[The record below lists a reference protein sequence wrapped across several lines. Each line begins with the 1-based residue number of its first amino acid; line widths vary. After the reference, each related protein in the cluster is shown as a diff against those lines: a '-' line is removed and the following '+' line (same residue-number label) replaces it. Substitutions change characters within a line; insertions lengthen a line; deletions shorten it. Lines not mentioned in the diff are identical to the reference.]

1 MDGSFYW
8 LGVTLAI
15 LSGFFH
21 HFGTVLQKIV
31 INKLPS
37 DAKFMRSLIKKPLW
51 LSGFLMQQVLG
62 TICFLIAQVYI
73 GPALIP
79 GLMASGLIS
88 LTIGSIIIVGERL
101 RKIEILAII
110 MMIIAIT
117 LLGLSELSIEVSK
130 IDLLEFG
137 FAVRMTTFTA
147 ILIVLALFCDIGQR
161 KIERFRGPLLAIYAG
176 FFFGLCNFW
185 IAPLMGVITHVFGG
199 TSSLGELV
207 LFIIS
212 CVILVFSNFY
222 AIVKLQNSYKY
233 GQASNMAPIAL
244 VPQQITPI
252 FVYFSVFMLNPPN
265 EISVFY
271 MLAGVALILTSS
283 FVLSKRQARIE
294 EIK

>member
-8 LGVTLAI
+8 LGVALAI

-21 HFGTVLQKIV
+21 DFGTVLQKIV
-31 INKLPS
+31 INKLPV

-62 TICFLIAQVYI
+62 TICFLIAQVFI

-88 LTIGSIIIVGERL
+88 LTIGSIIIIGERL
-101 RKIEILAII
+101 KKIEIFAI
-110 MMIIAIT
+110 MMMILAIT
-117 LLGLSELSIEVSK
+117 LLGLSELSIEVTK
-130 IDLLEFG
+130 IDLLELG
-137 FAVRMTTFTA
+137 FVIRMISFTA

-161 KIERFRGPLLAIYAG
+161 KIEQLRGPFLAIYAG
-176 FFFGLCNFW
+176 FFYGLCNFW
-185 IAPLMGVITHVFGG
+185 IAPLMGVITHVFEG
-199 TSSLGELV
+199 TSSVAEFI

-212 CVILVFSNFY
+212 CAILVFSNFY

-244 VPQQITPI
+244 VPQQIAPL
-252 FVYFSVFMLNPPN
+252 FVYFWVFMLSPPN
-265 EISVFY
+265 EISIFY
-271 MLAGVALILTSS
+271 MLVGVALILISS
-283 FVLSKRQARIE
+283 FILSKRQARIE